1 MGGET
6 LTKKSNTLPI
16 LLCADQQIWI
26 NWLEKNY
33 NISTGIRLHIAKKQS
48 GTVTV
53 SYEEAV
59 EGALCYGWIDSQKEA
74 YDDKTWLQRFTPRG
88 ENSIWSKVNKD
99 KAELLISTGRMMPS
113 GMNAIDNAKRNGRW
127 DKAYEPQSSATIPE
141 DFEKELNKNLKAKAF
156 FETLDRQ
163 NKYAIMFRIN
173 NVKKIE
179 TRMKKIQQYISM
191 LEKGEKIYP

>member
-1 MGGET
+1 MAN
-6 LTKKSNTLPI
+6 KSNNTLPI
-16 LLCADQQIWI
+16 LLCADQQIWLD
-26 NWLEKNY
+26 WLENNY
-33 NISTGIRLHIAKKQS
+33 DSSTGVRLQIAKKQS
-48 GTVTV
+48 GIVSL

-59 EGALCYGWIDSQKEA
+59 EGALSFGWIDSQKEA
-74 YDDKTWLQRFTPRG
+74 YDDKTWIQRFTPRG

-179 TRMKKIQQYISM
+179 TRMKKIQQFISM
-191 LEKGEKIYP
+191 LEKGEKIYPLM